1 MNKIYQAI
9 NQKTNGKF
17 GNVRFGNLAFSGNN
31 AAVATVLCRAAEL
44 DAVKAAAAELTRLI
58 RAECAFHGR
67 IDVEI
72 RAVDESARALRDGVI
87 AFTEKFPFV
96 ASIASSITAPSPT
109 CVKLKM
115 HESMRRLA
123 ADDFLP
129 RLSEYLE
136 NNYFDKI
143 DVRIETVE
151 FTEKSDRA
159 PQPTFY
165 EIKTCAPITAGF
177 VKPDGK
183 IPSCACVNEYNENA
197 AACGVVAMATEFMSK
212 GGGAKRSRPYEKFLL
227 VDGENSLQCRF
238 FPSEVSVANSDLTGK
253 AVVAV
258 GAAQVE
264 RGRDEATLTVRELA
278 VCDAPVS
285 VPPAPKAPTEYV
297 TVRPEPYEEYVQG
310 SLFQT
315 AEALAPALKGVY
327 VAFDFET
334 TGLSLLRDK
343 PTELGAVKITD
354 GVITETFHTL
364 IDPKQ
369 PIPDIVSQKTGIT
382 DDMVKGKPLFE
393 DVLPD
398 FYKFTYGCR
407 LIGHNIS
414 FDFPFLVKHGNR
426 HGWTF
431 GDRRTFDTMGIAPKA
446 IPGIEVLTLDNVLEK
461 LGLINDNAHRALSD
475 ATATAKAFIAM
486 QKMLFYAKK

>member
-44 DAVKAAAAELTRLI
+44 DAVKADAAELTRLI

-151 FTEKSDRA
+151 YTEKTDRA

-165 EIKTCAPITAGF
+165 
-177 VKPDGK
+177 
-183 IPSCACVNEYNENA
+183 
-197 AACGVVAMATEFMSK
+197 
-212 GGGAKRSRPYEKFLL
+212 
-227 VDGENSLQCRF
+227 
-238 FPSEVSVANSDLTGK
+238 
-253 AVVAV
+253 
-258 GAAQVE
+258 
-264 RGRDEATLTVRELA
+264 
-278 VCDAPVS
+278 
-285 VPPAPKAPTEYV
+285 
-297 TVRPEPYEEYVQG
+297 
-310 SLFQT
+310 
-315 AEALAPALKGVY
+315 
-327 VAFDFET
+327 
-334 TGLSLLRDK
+334 
-343 PTELGAVKITD
+343 
-354 GVITETFHTL
+354 
-364 IDPKQ
+364 
-369 PIPDIVSQKTGIT
+369 
-382 DDMVKGKPLFE
+382 
-393 DVLPD
+393 
-398 FYKFTYGCR
+398 
-407 LIGHNIS
+407 
-414 FDFPFLVKHGNR
+414 
-426 HGWTF
+426 
-431 GDRRTFDTMGIAPKA
+431 
-446 IPGIEVLTLDNVLEK
+446 
-461 LGLINDNAHRALSD
+461 
-475 ATATAKAFIAM
+475 
-486 QKMLFYAKK
+486 

>member
-1 MNKIYQAI
+1 MNKIYDAV
-9 NQKTNGKF
+9 NQRTNGKYK
-17 GNVRFGNLAFSGNN
+17 NARFSRLAFSGNN
-31 AAVATVLCRAAEL
+31 AAVATVLCRAADLEAL
-44 DAVKAAAAELTRLI
+44 KADAAELTRLV

-67 IDVEI
+67 LDVEI
-72 RAVDESARALRDGVI
+72 KPADESARALRDGVI

-96 ASIASSITAPSPT
+96 ASIAQDITAPSPT
-109 CVKLKM
+109 CVRLKM

-123 ADDFLP
+123 NDDFLP
-129 RLSEYLE
+129 RLYEFLE
-136 NNYFDKI
+136 NNFFD
-143 DVRIETVE
+143 RIEVVIDTVE
-151 FTEKSDRA
+151 YKEKTDVA
-159 PQPTFY
+159 PKHVYY
-165 EIKTCAPITAGF
+165 EPKSYAPVTSGF
-177 VKPDGK
+177 VATGGK

-197 AACGVVAMATEFMSK
+197 TACGVIAMATEFMSK

-227 VDGENSLQCRF
+227 VDGENTLQCRF
-238 FPSEVSVANSDLTGK
+238 FPSEVSVADSELTGK

-278 VCDAPVS
+278 VCDAPVCI
-285 VPPAPKAPTEYV
+285 PPAPPVPTEYV
-297 TVRPEPYEEYVQG
+297 TVRPEPYEEYVQA

-315 AEALAPALKGVY
+315 AEALPPALKGVY

-334 TGLSLLRDK
+334 TGLSLMRDK

-354 GVITETFHTL
+354 GVITETFHAL

-414 FDFPFLVKHGNR
+414 FDFPFLIKHGNR

-431 GDRRTFDTMGIAPKA
+431 GDRRTFDTMGIAPRA

-461 LGLINDNAHRALSD
+461 LGLSNDNAHRALSD

-486 QKMLFYAKK
+486 QRILFRAKK